1 VFALAIVTPTHH
13 NPRVVERKQL
23 IVIDAFF
30 FPFISASTLPTE
42 TMIGEMT
49 KKRTKR
55 TKRNGK
61 KLVKSRETKREAEA
75 SGDAKV

>member
-13 NPRVVERKQL
+13 NPHVVERKQL
-23 IVIDAFF
+23 IVIDVFFF
-30 FPFISASTLPTE
+30 FPFISASTLPTK
-42 TMIGEMT
+42 MIGEMT

-61 KLVKSRETKREAEA
+61 KLEKSNETKREAEA